1 MPTTYGPSTSPTQ
14 TIGHPPHPV
23 RPIAAPAPSLP
34 APRRGRRV
42 RIAAVL
48 LTAGLAFGTAGCL
61 APGAAPPGPP
71 PDVANAIQAAFGD
84 LGPGTVSCMT
94 DVAFRESRWDPA
106 ARNGSGASGLFQLEL
121 PLHNDLFWALGVNPD
136 QAWGAAS
143 WNALAAR
150 ELWNSS
156 GIGPWGSC

>member
-1 MPTTYGPSTSPTQ
+1 MPTPDTDTAIPTE
-14 TIGHPPHPV
+14 TAGHPPHSE
-23 RPIAAPAPSLP
+23 RPTAAPSTSP
-34 APRRGRRV
+34 APRRGRRF
-42 RIAAVL
+42 RLAAVL
-48 LTAGLAFGTAGCL
+48 LAAGLAVGASGCL
-61 APGAAPPGPP
+61 APGSAPPGPP

-106 ARNGSGASGLFQLEL
+106 ARNGSGASGLFQLML

-136 QAWGAAS
+136 QAWGVAS
-143 WNALAAR
+143 WNAKAAR